1 MATGIGNLVANLTAN
16 TSGFTKGL
24 NQARSSLSGF
34 ASFAASSMA
43 SFMGNVGAS
52 AFTSLT
58 SSLINTGKSALSL
71 AADNEQ
77 LGISFTTMLGSA
89 EESAKLIGSLQKFG
103 AETPFETKDINPAA
117 RSLLAFGVAA
127 DQIVPTLRVLGDIAA
142 GTNQPLGELSEIF
155 GKAKVQGRLFQEDI
169 NQLTGRGIPV
179 IQEFAKQFGVS
190 TDQVRKLVEDGKIG
204 FPQLQQALASLS
216 GEGGKFSGLM
226 QAQSQSLSGLW
237 STAKDN
243 VTLALT
249 DIGRA
254 IVDGF
259 DLKSLLSDTMGF
271 AEMFRSEW
279 LPSIIGTVNTLGQS
293 FQRIVASI
301 REGWGKWIIDG
312 IAGFAEFVSNIDL
325 YAQIAYAEF
334 GKFVWNSFA
343 EIDSFFTNIG
353 IGLDW
358 FGQHWHEVLLDV
370 FNATRETFS
379 GMFDITSAFFGGVV
393 GGDIGKQ
400 LDPNFKPMEEGFK
413 SAITELPKFTKAQI
427 AETTPELEALY
438 NQLGKRM
445 QQAQFAGMKPA
456 GTPTANQESEFQI
469 DKGATTAS
477 KGGEKN
483 APGLALKGTK
493 EALSN
498 IFAANRVGKSNDPQ
512 VRAAKAAEQQVEE
525 QRKTNTLIDKL
536 VGQSA
541 KTGEMVAIP
550 L

>member
-43 SFMGNVGAS
+43 SFVGNVGAS
-52 AFTSLT
+52 AFTALT

-89 EESAKLIGSLQKFG
+89 EQAASLIADLQKFG

-142 GTNQPLGELSEIF
+142 GTNQPLGELAEIF

-190 TDQVRKLVEDGKIG
+190 TEEVRKLVEDGKIG

-226 QAQSQSLSGLW
+226 QAQSQSLAGLW

-249 DIGRA
+249 DIGKA

-259 DLKSLLSDTMGF
+259 NLKSLLSDTMGF

-279 LPSIIGTVNTLGQS
+279 LPSIIGTINTLGQS
-293 FQRIVASI
+293 FQRVVAAI
-301 REGWGKWIIDG
+301 KGDWGKWIIDG
-312 IAGFAEFVSNIDL
+312 IAEFAGFVSNIDL
-325 YAQIAYAEF
+325 YWQFAQQSVVLWASNGINHVQNFFSNVETGLSWFADNWQSVLTDIANMTLVAVKNMGKNF
-334 GKFVWNSFA
+334 GELFKGIKDWA
-343 EIDSFFTNIG
+343 TGKGFTAN
-353 IGLDW
+353 
-358 FGQHWHEVLLDV
+358 
-370 FNATRETFS
+370 FS
-379 GMFDITSAFFGGVV
+379 GLTQGFQTS
-393 GGDIGKQ
+393 IQ
-400 LDPNFKPMEEGFK
+400 Q
-413 SAITELPKFTKAQI
+413 LPKFTDAAI
-427 AETTPELEALY
+427 ADSTPELDAIAKE
-438 NQLGKRM
+438 LGKRQRDAFM
-445 QQAQFAGMKPA
+445 TGAKNIPAAASQDTQFQLSGK
-456 GTPTANQESEFQI
+456 N
-469 DKGATTAS
+469 ATTGTGKELS
-477 KGGEKN
+477 

-498 IFAANRVGKSNDPQ
+498 IFAAQRAGGASNPQ
-512 VRAAKAAEQQVEE
+512 MRAAKAAEQQVEE
-525 QRKTNTLIDKL
+525 QRKTNSLIDKL
-536 VGQSA
+536 VGQQA
-541 KTGEMVAIP
+541 KTGEMVP
-550 L
+550 LPL